1 MKAKFIRHLQA
12 EIAQKLPG
20 QAAQKEMMGQALA
33 RRADQESRFKLPKK
47 YKEAATLL
55 LLYMHKGEWHTALMQ
70 RPASP
75 YPHSK
80 QISFPGGGLEV
91 FDAGPAAAALRE
103 TEEEFGVLA
112 ETVELLGPMTSLYIP
127 VSNYLVYPFVGY
139 LEERPNFIPDAEEVE
154 EIIEIPLAELLDS
167 TNRKSK
173 DIQTYNGSIL
183 PNMPYFDLCGKTVWG
198 ATAMMLSEFVA
209 LCKALAQEAA

>member
-12 EIAQKLPG
+12 QLSQELPG
-20 QAAQKEMMGQALA
+20 QSAQKEMMGQALA

-55 LLYMHKGEWHTALMQ
+55 LLYVHEGEWHTALMQ
-70 RPASP
+70 RPDSP
-75 YPHSK
+75 FPHSK
-80 QISFPGGGLEV
+80 QISFPGGGLET

-103 TEEEFGVLA
+103 TEEEFGVLS
-112 ETVELLGPMTSLYIP
+112 ETVELLGEMTSLYIP

-154 EIIEIPLAELLDS
+154 EIIEIPLAELLDMD
-167 TNRKSK
+167 NRKRK
-173 DIQTYNGSIL
+173 DIQTYNGSVL

-209 LCKALAQEAA
+209 VCKTLAKKAA